1 MAKKKNSISEQSLKI
16 GSPEIG
22 MLGKND
28 FSEDELEALAG
39 GATRIMQGLE
49 EGREY

>member
-28 FSEDELEALAG
+28 FSEDELENKIKTYL
-39 GATRIMQGLE
+39 GLN
-49 EGREY
+49 

>member
-1 MAKKKNSISEQSLKI
+1 MGRNKNNISEQSLKN

-28 FSEDELEALAG
+28 FSEDELEAYLN
-39 GATRIMQGLE
+39 QGVI
-49 EGREY
+49 